1 MAQWRNS
8 TAGELSVRSPTLCPP
23 DLEKGLWGWAMLGR
37 GGLVSQTEARSADW
51 VPRVDLAWPSGS

>member
-37 GGLVSQTEARSADW
+37 GRLVSET
-51 VPRVDLAWPSGS
+51 